1 MIASTTTRAAAGTT
15 TTRAAGGTTGHLAIV
30 LHAHLPFV
38 RHPEHARH
46 LEERW
51 LFEAI
56 LECYLPLIGAL
67 DRLAQEGV
75 PVALT
80 MSLTPTLA
88 DMLQDDLLR
97 ARFEAHLARLQALQR
112 SERLR
117 AGGDANVGKA
127 VGFYG
132 GWLAEARAT
141 WERHGGDVVAA
152 LVSHARAGRLDLL
165 ASAATH
171 AFLPGL
177 MAEPRALRAQVRVG
191 LRAFA
196 EQTGLKP
203 VGFWM
208 PECAY
213 DPTFDA
219 VLAEE
224 GVRFTIVEEHG
235 LHFARPR
242 PPAGT
247 YAPVASPSG
256 VAFFARDLASGR
268 QVWSRDEGYPGDP
281 WYREFYRD
289 IGFDLP
295 EPELL
300 GEIGPYGA
308 RVFTGLKYHRVTAP
322 GIDLADKAP
331 WDPDVARERAWVHAG
346 HFVDSRRKQLE
357 GIRAVLSGGAP
368 PIVCSP
374 YDAELFGHWWFEGP
388 WFLEAVFRRLAQGL
402 APGVEPITLR
412 AFLHRNPAMLRATPA
427 ASTWGARGHSS
438 VWIDHPNA
446 WLWRHVHHASRDV
459 VKTVARL
466 REVAARTRDGAVTAA
481 LEQAITELL
490 LLQSSDWPFI
500 LETAT
505 AEGYAAARARA
516 HAARLRDL
524 LAMIDTGEV
533 DDRRLA
539 DLGSRDDFLAAQRDM
554 LPSAYA

>member
-1 MIASTTTRAAAGTT
+1 MIAPE
-15 TTRAAGGTTGHLAIV
+15 TGYLGLV

-38 RHPEHARH
+38 RHPEHGRH

-56 LECYLPLIGAL
+56 LECYLPLVGML
-67 DRLAQEGV
+67 DRLAKEDV

-97 ARFEAHLARLQALQR
+97 ARFEAHLARLQSLQR
-112 SERLR
+112 KEQLR
-117 AGGDANVGKA
+117 VGDDRDVGRA
-127 VGFYG
+127 ASFYG
-132 GWLAEARAT
+132 GWLAEARAV
-141 WERHGGDVVAA
+141 WERHRGDLVAA
-152 LVSHARAGRLDLL
+152 FVGHARAGRLDLL

-177 MAEPRALRAQVRVG
+177 VTEPRALRAQVRIG
-191 LRAFA
+191 MRAFA

-203 VGFWM
+203 VGFWL
-208 PECAY
+208 PECGY
-213 DPTFDA
+213 DPSFDS

-224 GVRFTIVEEHG
+224 GVRFTILEEHG
-235 LHFARPR
+235 VSYARPR
-242 PPAGT
+242 PAAGT
-247 YAPVASPSG
+247 YLPIASPSG
-256 VAFFARDLASGR
+256 IAFFARDLASGR

-295 EPELL
+295 EQELL

-331 WDPDVARERAWVHAG
+331 WEPSVARERAWVHAG
-346 HFVDSRRKQLE
+346 HFIESRRAQLL
-357 GIRAVLSGGAP
+357 GVRASLAREVP
-368 PIVCSP
+368 PIVCAP

-388 WFLEAVFRRLAQGL
+388 WFLEAIFRRLAAGH
-402 APGVEPITLR
+402 APGLEPITLR
-412 AFLHRNPAMLRATPA
+412 AYLNRHPRLVRTTPA
-427 ASTWGARGHSS
+427 ATTWGARGHAS
-438 VWIDHPNA
+438 VWIDQPNA

-459 VKTVARL
+459 EATIRRARAVQA
-466 REVAARTRDGAVTAA
+466 ETRDGAIAAA

-490 LLQSSDWPFI
+490 LLQASDWPFI
-500 LETAT
+500 LETRT

-524 LAMIDTGEV
+524 LGMIERGEI
-533 DDRRLA
+533 DGRRLA
-539 DLGSRDDFLAAQRDM
+539 DLASRDDYLAPEREQWPEAFG
-554 LPSAYA
+554 

>member
-1 MIASTTTRAAAGTT
+1 MTEPPRSGY
-15 TTRAAGGTTGHLAIV
+15 LAIV

-56 LECYLPLIGAL
+56 VECYLPLVAML
-67 DRLAQEGV
+67 DRCAKENI

-97 ARFEAHLARLQALQR
+97 ARFETHLARLQSLQR
-112 SERLR
+112 KELLR
-117 AGGDANVGKA
+117 VGDHHEFGKA
-127 VGFYG
+127 ARFYG
-132 GWLAEARAT
+132 PWLAEARAT
-141 WERHGGDVVAA
+141 WERHGGDIVGA
-152 LVSHARAGRLDLL
+152 LVSHVRGGRLDLL

-177 MAEPRALRAQVRVG
+177 MPDRRSLRAQVRVG
-191 LRAFA
+191 MRAFR
-196 EQTGLKP
+196 EQTGLDP
-203 VGFWM
+203 VGFWL

-213 DPTFDA
+213 DPAFDSI
-219 VLAEE
+219 LGEE
-224 GVRFTIVEEHG
+224 GVRFTVAEEHA
-235 LHFARPR
+235 LNYARPR
-242 PPAGT
+242 PPAAT
-247 YAPVASPSG
+247 YAPIASPSG
-256 VAFFARDLASGR
+256 IAFFARDLPSGR

-289 IGFDLP
+289 IGFDLDDHD
-295 EPELL
+295 LL
-300 GEIGPYGA
+300 GEVGPFGA
-308 RVFTGLKYHRVTAP
+308 RVNTGLKYHRVTAP

-346 HFVDSRRKQLE
+346 HFVDSRRAQ
-357 GIRAVLSGGAP
+357 IDAVANALNNSIA

-388 WFLEAVFRRLAQGL
+388 WFLEGVFRRLAQHSDGIE
-402 APGVEPITLR
+402 AITLR
-412 AFLHRNPAMLRATPA
+412 GFLHRHPEMLRSTPA
-427 ASTWGARGHSS
+427 ASTWGARGHSA
-438 VWIDHPNA
+438 VWMDHPNA
-446 WLWRHVHHASRDV
+446 WLWRHVHHAG
-459 VKTVARL
+459 
-466 REVAARTRDGAVTAA
+466 RELASTIDRADRAKGGAVAGA
-481 LEQAITELL
+481 IEQAVTELM

-500 LETAT
+500 LSTRT
-505 AEGYAAARARA
+505 AEGYASARARA

-524 LAMIDTGEV
+524 IAMIARGDV

-539 DLGSRDDFLAAQRDM
+539 DLSSRDDFLASMRES
-554 LPSAYA
+554 LPAAFS